1 MEEKIKVLLVDDH
14 AVVRSGLTKIMEL
27 DPDIQII
34 GEARDGN
41 EAVAKAVES
50 KPDVILMDI
59 LMPRCTGL
67 EAMTMIK
74 EKLPQTKVLFL
85 TVSDKEEDLF
95 KALRSGAQGYLLKSA
110 SVNEVLDAI
119 KRTAAGES
127 MLSPGLATRLVA
139 EFRQKGD
146 ADEKL
151 SEREKEVLKL
161 IGLGLTNA
169 EVGERL
175 YIGES
180 TVRTHL
186 QRILY
191 KLHLK
196 NRGEAIAYAS
206 RHFASS

>member
-1 MEEKIKVLLVDDH
+1 
-14 AVVRSGLTKIMEL
+14 
-27 DPDIQII
+27 
-34 GEARDGN
+34 
-41 EAVAKAVES
+41 
-50 KPDVILMDI
+50 
-59 LMPRCTGL
+59 
-67 EAMTMIK
+67 
-74 EKLPQTKVLFL
+74 
-85 TVSDKEEDLF
+85 
-95 KALRSGAQGYLLKSA
+95 
-110 SVNEVLDAI
+110 
-119 KRTAAGES
+119 

-161 IGLGLTNA
+161 VGLGLTNA

-175 YIGES
+175 FIGES

-196 NRGEAIAYAS
+196 NREKLSPTLAVILLPAS
-206 RHFASS
+206 NSPEPILNP